1 MKITIK
7 AAILFHLIVQAFTT
21 ISYYFIDTFALS
33 EYRLLIAFD
42 NAIDMSINSVYT
54 VNISTAGSS
63 KYYKFVAS
71 STQTYT
77 FSSSGSLDTYAT
89 LYSSSGRVI
98 TADDDLGLAYNF
110 LITRQLTL
118 GQTYFL
124 GVRFY
129 YSYELGS
136 FTIKVV

>member
-7 AAILFHLIVQAFTT
+7 AAILFHLIVQAFTF
-21 ISYYFIDTFALS
+21 ISYYFINTFALA
-33 EYRLLIAFD
+33 EYRTYMAFD
-42 NAIDMSINSVYT
+42 NAIDMSINRGYT
-54 VNISTAGSS
+54 VNISFPGSS
-63 KYYKFVAS
+63 KFYKFVPTA
-71 STQTYT
+71 TRTYT

-89 LYSSSGRVI
+89 LYSSSRSVI
-98 TADDDLGLAYNF
+98 TADDDLGLDYNF

-118 GQTYFL
+118 GQTYIL
-124 GVRFY
+124 EVRLY

>member
-1 MKITIK
+1 
-7 AAILFHLIVQAFTT
+7 
-21 ISYYFIDTFALS
+21 
-33 EYRLLIAFD
+33 
-42 NAIDMSINSVYT
+42 MSINRVYA
-54 VNISTAGSS
+54 VNISTAGSA
-63 KYYKFVAS
+63 KYYKFVPS

-98 TADDDLGLAYNF
+98 TADDDLGLDYNF

-118 GQTYFL
+118 GQTYIL
-124 GVRFY
+124 EVRLY